1 MILSNIQGRGLLKGV
16 LSKGG
21 GGGGVTDYNQLSS
34 KPQINGVTI
43 ENNHDGGYYGLI
55 DSVDIEV
62 TEIYEI
68 GYGSNYDVNL
78 NGAAVHVTNKIFK
91 GATNSTNG
99 TKGLVPAP
107 AAGSVGKILS
117 NEGWIDPPSSIVNY
131 STNEQNTGRKW
142 FDNKDIYFKSGSYQI
157 PSGTGVNIIESNIT
171 SYIDK
176 LINVELCLYYTDG
189 SYQYSPVYISTTAG
203 GYIQINSNNLCFN
216 SVNEDLGSYTAYYT
230 IYYTKK

>member
-1 MILSNIQGRGLLKGV
+1 MTLSNIQGRGLLKGV

-117 NEGWIDPPSSIVNY
+117 NEGWIDPPSYTPPNY
-131 STNEQNTGRKW
+131 STSEQSTGQKW
-142 FDNKDIYFKSGSYQI
+142 IDGKDIYFRTYQLDGISGNPSDWTLISNIPSADTYIRNDIVFYNTTTNNYYSDYYVRGSFNVTTKDYKYYITEMGSGS
-157 PSGTGVNIIESNIT
+157 TGN
-171 SYIDK
+171 
-176 LINVELCLYYTDG
+176 L
-189 SYQYSPVYISTTAG
+189 TA
-203 GYIQINSNNLCFN
+203 
-216 SVNEDLGSYTAYYT
+216 T
-230 IYYTKK
+230 IYYTKN

>member
-34 KPQINGVTI
+34 KPQINGATI
-43 ENNHDGGYYGLI
+43 EDNHDGGYYGLI
-55 DSVDIEV
+55 DSADIEV

-68 GYGSNYDVNL
+68 GYGSNYDINL
-78 NGAAVHVTNKIFK
+78 NGATVHVTNKIFH

-117 NEGWIDPPSSIVNY
+117 NEGWIDPPSLTLPNY
-131 STNEQNTGRKW
+131 STSEQNTGQKW
-142 FDNKDIYFKSGSYQI
+142 IDGKDIYMRVIEDTGSFTTSDYFGSYSGSI
-157 PSGTGVNIIESNIT
+157 S
-171 SYIDK
+171 ID
-176 LINVELCLYYTDG
+176 
-189 SYQYSPVYISTTAG
+189 S
-203 GYIQINSNNLCFN
+203 
-216 SVNEDLGSYTAYYT
+216 SYTNVWIDRTMSYLIIGGGIKEDFVFSQFNPSNHTLNLFTCASRSDVSYKLV
-230 IYYTKK
+230 IRYTK